1 VRCLELVHSWPA
13 RSVAGVGFGE
23 PAVFGCTVPEALV
36 VVVVAAAVV
45 LCAEEDEELPPQP
58 AAQRAPRAAM
68 QAMSPMRWRRF
79 IESFP

>member
-23 PAVFGCTVPEALV
+23 PAVLGCTVPEALV
-36 VVVVAAAVV
+36 VGAAAVV
-45 LCAEEDEELPPQP
+45 LCAEEEDEELPPQP